1 MSDWEKRLILKV
13 YAGSISYGTNTKD
26 SDEDFRG
33 ICIPDK
39 NILLGL
45 HTFETKE
52 KRELGEL
59 DDVTY
64 SLQKFVQLALQN
76 NPNILDTLF
85 VANNHVVF
93 INEFGK
99 ELREIRKEFISKQ
112 AYKTYGGY
120 AISQLQ
126 RMTKVEKNA
135 TGKRAALIEKYGY
148 DTKNAMHLIRLLH
161 MGIEILTEG
170 EVHVL
175 RHDNK
180 YLMEI
185 RNGKYTLSD
194 IEDEYKHLKQ
204 LLDLAYVNSK
214 IPSQPNFDKINSWLV
229 DAHIRSLKWEG
240 NK

>member
-13 YAGSISYGTNTKD
+13 YAGSISYRTNTKK

-39 NILLGL
+39 NVLLGL

-52 KRELGEL
+52 KRESGEL

-64 SLQKFVQLALQN
+64 SLHKFVQLALQN
-76 NPNILDTLF
+76 NPNILDALF

-120 AISQLQ
+120 AI
-126 RMTKVEKNA
+126 TA
-135 TGKRAALIEKYGY
+135 Y
-148 DTKNAMHLIRLLH
+148 D
-161 MGIEILTEG
+161 E
-170 EVHVL
+170 
-175 RHDNK
+175 
-180 YLMEI
+180 
-185 RNGKYTLSD
+185 S
-194 IEDEYKHLKQ
+194 
-204 LLDLAYVNSK
+204 
-214 IPSQPNFDKINSWLV
+214 
-229 DAHIRSLKWEG
+229 
-240 NK
+240 